1 MTARTFT
8 PPCTDDEIASWLVG
22 CVLLPLV
29 EKLRNM
35 APLCVVE
42 GHQFNDST
50 RFRRVI
56 VGNCSLEPL
65 SLRRRLSQLAA
76 QPA

>member
-1 MTARTFT
+1 
-8 PPCTDDEIASWLVG
+8 
-22 CVLLPLV
+22 
-29 EKLRNM
+29 M